1 MNRRDFIKKAG
12 LGIIGLGVIPFIKL
26 PEKIEATPGEKE
38 RGVKVVAPHNI
49 ITNEG
54 VEELFYPVQDYHG
67 SVLGYSFPDD
77 HAVYNYTYVSANT
90 AGDWQ
95 RIRATID
102 GVGNVYYSIGD
113 CYDTY
118 QVEG

>member
-26 PEKIEATPGEKE
+26 PEKIEANPGEKE
-38 RGVKVVAPHNI
+38 R
-49 ITNEG
+49 G

-67 SVLGYSFPDD
+67 CDFGYRFHDD
-77 HAVYNYTYVSANT
+77 HAPLFSNKAICL

-113 CYDTY
+113 FYDTY

>member
-26 PEKIEATPGEKE
+26 PEKIEANPGEKE

-67 SVLGYSFPDD
+67 CDFGYRFHDD
-77 HAVYNYTYVSANT
+77 HAPLFSNKAICL

-113 CYDTY
+113 FYDTY

>member
-26 PEKIEATPGEKE
+26 PEKIEAKSEEKE
-38 RGVKVVAPHNI
+38 IERKEAAPHNI
-49 ITNEG
+49 VTNEG

-67 SVLGYSFPDD
+67 CDFGYRFHDD
-77 HAVYNYTYVSANT
+77 HAVYNYTYVSDNT

-102 GVGNVYYSIGD
+102 GVGNVCCTTGD
-113 CYDTY
+113 FYDTY

>member
-26 PEKIEATPGEKE
+26 PEKIEANPGEKE

-67 SVLGYSFPDD
+67 YFPDD
-77 HAVYNYTYVSANT
+77 HAVYNY
-90 AGDWQ
+90 
-95 RIRATID
+95 TID

>member
-26 PEKIEATPGEKE
+26 PEKIEAKTEEKE
-38 RGVKVVAPHNI
+38 IERKEAAPHNI
-49 ITNEG
+49 ITIEG

-67 SVLGYSFPDD
+67 CDFGYSFPDD
-77 HAVYNYTYVSANT
+77 YAPLLSNKAICL